1 MPKLEIMNEVSLKRL
16 QPHNRLNLPNFLY
29 VAADLMYIIKFDDL
43 HFDPMLGAILN

>member
-1 MPKLEIMNEVSLKRL
+1 MKFPWKGYNLTTALK
-16 QPHNRLNLPNFLY
+16 RLNLPNFLY